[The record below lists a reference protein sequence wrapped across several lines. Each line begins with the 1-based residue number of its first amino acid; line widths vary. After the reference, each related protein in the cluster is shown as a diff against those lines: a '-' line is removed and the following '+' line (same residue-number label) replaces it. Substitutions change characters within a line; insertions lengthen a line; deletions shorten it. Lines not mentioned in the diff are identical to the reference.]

1 MYGCFLPAHRKWKV
15 PVFLKSCLS
24 VQIGPC
30 SCFWA
35 CCAVKMLIED
45 TGVFT
50 CWNLNGFAWFCHRS
64 TGKFKEIGFR
74 NQYYRKFNGKMEAVK
89 GLFCIAEVHFEICVR
104 KMSSFVILSGFWVKW
119 NTFLGGHACTIFL
132 FHFQWYNI
140 IQATL
145 LRCFGSGNHI
155 LLTLIFS

>member
-15 PVFLKSCLS
+15 PVFLKSYLS

-35 CCAVKMLIED
+35 CCAVKMFIED
-45 TGVFT
+45 TGVFA

-74 NQYYRKFNGKMEAVK
+74 NQYYRKFNGKMEAVRVCFALRRFILRFVCTK
-89 GLFCIAEVHFEICVR
+89 WVVLLYCPGFELNGTPFWGVMLVPCSFSISNDTI
-104 KMSSFVILSGFWVKW
+104 SSRLPCFAALDQES
-119 NTFLGGHACTIFL
+119 IF
-132 FHFQWYNI
+132 Y
-140 IQATL
+140 
-145 LRCFGSGNHI
+145 
-155 LLTLIFS
+155 